1 MMSEAERRQK
11 QFEEL
16 EFEASQYNLVMM
28 EWNEG
33 DRSVS
38 IRFPFLSARI
48 RNRAFLKTGHMAED
62 HMLTLRL
69 NEENTMMP
77 IFEAFWFTNPKASV
91 DHFVE
96 QADEEFKFKQ
106 MASAGEA

>member
-1 MMSEAERRQK
+1 
-11 QFEEL
+11 
-16 EFEASQYNLVMM
+16 
-28 EWNEG
+28 
-33 DRSVS
+33 
-38 IRFPFLSARI
+38 
-48 RNRAFLKTGHMAED
+48 MAED